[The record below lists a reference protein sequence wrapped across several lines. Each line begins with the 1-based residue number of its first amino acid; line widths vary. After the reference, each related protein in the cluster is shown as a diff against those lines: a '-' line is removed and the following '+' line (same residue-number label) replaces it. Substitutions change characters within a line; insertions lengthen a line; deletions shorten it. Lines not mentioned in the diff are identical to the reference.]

1 MNRLPALAV
10 SAALGVGCGYACLGV
25 LSIVGTNVL
34 GYRLWWL
41 EVLVALA
48 AGVGTYAAF
57 TGTERRQAARP
68 RGDRG
73 TRAIWRLAFRK
84 GFELSLEQIVAETL
98 LDEGSALATLR
109 ELEASGQA
117 QALPE
122 GNRWRLIRP

>member
-1 MNRLPALAV
+1 MSRLPALAV
-10 SAALGVGCGYACLGV
+10 AVALGVGCGYACLGV
-25 LSIVGTNVL
+25 LSMVGTNVL
-34 GYRLWWL
+34 GFRLWWL

-57 TGTERRQAARP
+57 SGAERRQGSQP

-73 TRAIWRLAFRK
+73 TRAVWRLAFRK

-98 LDEGSALATLR
+98 LDEGAALAALR

-122 GNRWRLIRP
+122 TNRWRLIRP